1 MPLMKKL
8 IIAALLVALILF
20 AANASRLRMFGRVMD
35 SREIGI
41 GSVPHRVVLRERCV
55 SDLVHVILLDRIL
68 RDRLSEY
75 EYWTE
80 LRRDGQ
86 LVAVSDRYHWDST
99 AYDHPR
105 IDSADSA
112 GATVSL
118 HPSQP
123 SVCRFEWLSEPR

>member
-20 AANASRLRMFGRVMD
+20 AVNASRLRMFGRVMD

-55 SDLVHVILLDRIL
+55 SDLVHFILLDRIL

-99 AYDHPR
+99 AYDDPR

-118 HPSQP
+118 HPSRP
-123 SVCRFEWLSEPR
+123 SVCRFEWLSKPR